1 MKTISI
7 RFNDHLANWIM
18 GNCQKNKITISEFI
32 RDLLYS
38 KMQHGQIDHK
48 LKINKQKYMQPQNNR
63 TEMGYIIFAAKLI
76 EGLVLATQEQGVELR
91 NAAFQESKDLL
102 SQLNLNHNKNKE
114 QQLCIVL
121 EQELYSWLQSEA
133 VRLQSKIIP
142 LIRNIIEEATLKD
155 QNNSTQPV
163 MKIQKAAIEHQFI
176 ACKLLEILISKTVND
191 GATLIEDAKSK
202 AKEVVLKLKE
212 CL

>member
-48 LKINKQKYMQPQNNR
+48 LKINKHKDLQPNKHR
-63 TEMGYIIFAAKLI
+63 TEMGYTIFAAKLI
-76 EGLVLATQEQGVELR
+76 EGLVLATQTQGLELR
-91 NAAFQESKDLL
+91 TAAFNETEKLL
-102 SQLNLNHNKNKE
+102 GELNLNNNKNKE

-121 EQELYSWLQSEA
+121 ERELYSWLQSEA
-133 VRLQSKIIP
+133 VRLQIKIIP
-142 LIRNIIEEATLKD
+142 LIRNIIEEATLQD
-155 QNNSTQPV
+155 QNNSAEPL
-163 MKIQKAAIEHQFI
+163 MKIQKVAIEHQFI
-176 ACKLLEILISKTVND
+176 ACKLLEILINNTINN
-191 GATLIEDAKSK
+191 GATLIEEAKSK
-202 AKEVVLKLKE
+202 AKEVVLKLN
-212 CL
+212 